1 MAVVGIDLG
10 GTKILARLV
19 DPETGAANGRAKA
32 NTPKGGTDDVLDK
45 VIELV
50 RELDPDGEAAAI
62 GIGVPGQIT
71 RDGVVTRCPN
81 IVGWDKPV
89 DVRSILEKAL
99 DRPIAV
105 GNDVD
110 CGALAE
116 FEVGAGKGQTNLLA
130 VFVGTGVGG
139 GLILDGE
146 LVSGRRGYAGEI
158 GHLTSTPGGRPCGCG
173 LNGHLEAYAG
183 KSGIQREVERLAA
196 AGTPSLLNDVV
207 NGGRMKSSHVAQS
220 LEAGCDVTR
229 QLVQDAA
236 DALAQIVGNTA
247 TMLDL
252 EHVVFGGGLIDRLG
266 EPFLDQIRGSLS
278 FGGFGR
284 DVCELH
290 RAKRIDDAGV
300 VGAALLADR
309 LLRANS

>member
-1 MAVVGIDLG
+1 MSVIGVDLG

-19 DPETGAANGRAKA
+19 DPATGAASGRAKA
-32 NTPKGGTDDVLDK
+32 STPKRGTDGVLDK
-45 VIELV
+45 VIDLV
-50 RELDPDGEAAAI
+50 RELDPEGEALAI
-62 GIGVPGQIT
+62 GIGVPGQAT
-71 RDGVVTRCPN
+71 SDGIVTRCPN
-81 IVGWDKPV
+81 IVGWDQPV
-89 DVRSILEKAL
+89 DVRSILGKAL
-99 DRPIAV
+99 ERPIAV
-105 GNDVD
+105 GNDVN

-116 FEVGAGKGQTNLLA
+116 FEVGAGKGQTSLLA

-146 LVSGRRGYAGEI
+146 IIAGHRGYAGEI
-158 GHLTSTPGGRPCGCG
+158 GHLTVTPGGRTCGCG
-173 LNGHLEAYAG
+173 LSGHLEAYAG
-183 KSGIQREVERLAA
+183 KSGIQREVERLAE
-196 AGTPSLLNDVV
+196 AGTPSHLNDVV

-220 LEAGCDVTR
+220 VEEGCDVTR

-236 DALAQIVGNTA
+236 DALAQAVGNTA

-284 DVCELH
+284 DVCTLH

-300 VGAALLADR
+300 VGAALLAQR
-309 LLRANS
+309 LLNAGS